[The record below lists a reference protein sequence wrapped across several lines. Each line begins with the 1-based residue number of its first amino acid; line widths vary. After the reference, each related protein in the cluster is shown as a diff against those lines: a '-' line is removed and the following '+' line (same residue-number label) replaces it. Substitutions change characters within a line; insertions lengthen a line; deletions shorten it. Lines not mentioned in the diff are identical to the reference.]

1 MNVECAINNCFLPVL
16 LQLKCAT
23 QGTMPRAMQP
33 ATKLIIQINKAAVNR
48 VVATGYER
56 RFIAAEV

>member
-23 QGTMPRAMQP
+23 PRAMQP
-33 ATKLIIQINKAAVNR
+33 VTKLIIQINKASVNR
-48 VVATGYER
+48 VIATGYER